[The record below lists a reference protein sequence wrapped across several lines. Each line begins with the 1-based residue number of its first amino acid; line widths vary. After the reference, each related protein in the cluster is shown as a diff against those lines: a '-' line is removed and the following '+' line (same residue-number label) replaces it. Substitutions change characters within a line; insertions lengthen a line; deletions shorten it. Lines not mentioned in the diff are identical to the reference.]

1 MASNDKQAAA
11 DAAGDPAAPP
21 PAPDRL
27 AADVAAA
34 ETAALN
40 SRVFE
45 LEATNGRLADEV
57 ELGKRRVAEFERKL
71 AALTPPPKGVRF
83 AAPYGFIHNGERHH
97 WNPGDVV
104 TNEDEIAAL
113 RARGAPLETF

>member
-1 MASNDKQAAA
+1 MASNDMQAAA

-21 PAPDRL
+21 APDSL

-45 LEATNGRLADEV
+45 LEATNSRLADEV
-57 ELGKRRVAEFERKL
+57 ELGKRRIAELERKL

-83 AAPYGFIHNGERHH
+83 AAPYGFIHDGERHH